1 MLPTMPVVFVCLIC
15 LTGVVLTVRAASH
28 QRTNGK
34 LKLGDPIP
42 AVTSENQDGKAVNL
56 AEAGSRG
63 YTLVYF
69 YPKAMTPGCTAQACS
84 LRDAYSELQSK
95 GVKVFGVSLDKTD
108 SQKKF
113 REKEHLPFE
122 LLSDQEKKLTAAF
135 GVPLILG
142 SFATRQ
148 TYLFKDGKLAWMDAK
163 ASTDKQA
170 QDVLTV
176 LAELS
181 GETGKGRGKGEGERV
196 RGER

>member
-1 MLPTMPVVFVCLIC
+1 MLPLMPVVFVFLIC
-15 LTGVVLTVRAASH
+15 LAGVIFAVRAVAN
-28 QRTNGK
+28 RRIINGK

-42 AVTSENQDGKAVNL
+42 AVTSEDQDGKTVNL
-56 AEAGSRG
+56 AEAGGSG

-84 LRDAYSELQSK
+84 LRDAYGELQSK
-95 GVKVFGVSLDKTD
+95 GVKIFGVSLDKVD

-113 REKEHLPFE
+113 QEKEHLPFK
-122 LLSDQEKKLTAAF
+122 LLSDREKKLTAAF

-142 SFATRQ
+142 CFAMRQ
-148 TYLFKDGKLAWMDAK
+148 AYLFKDGKLVWMDAN
-163 ASTDKQA
+163 ASTDEQA

-181 GETGKGRGKGEGERV
+181 GETV